1 MIAESTFLKKIFKK
15 KVILTILDKA
25 EYSFCEGAGPV
36 SDPVTP
42 VPIVKALQ
50 LNGGGDVAMLE
61 LKGEEFSAVMKVWFA
76 DIEAD
81 TYYRY
86 GDFHT
91 DSS

>member
-1 MIAESTFLKKIFKK
+1 M
-15 KVILTILDKA
+15 
-25 EYSFCEGAGPV
+25 
-36 SDPVTP
+36 TP
-42 VPIVKALQ
+42 VPVVRAMQ

-86 GDFHT
+86 NFHT
-91 DSS
+91 NSS